1 MGKNAAEGNRK
12 KGKIAEEIRKR
23 IGRSVLIAYIVVEVI
38 IVIIMGQTVYYNK
51 QAQLTLESESASNS
65 LAGFFEKYERVTQ
78 TLALNPQIQSV
89 LSETKA
95 GDNILSAKANG
106 DVEKYLVDAA
116 GADSENVMA
125 VWIADLDASV
135 ITQSDGYTSP
145 DGWDITG
152 RAWYSCIETGKTVL
166 TEPYID
172 SSTGEIILS
181 AATPV
186 YDEGGNVLGAAGMD
200 ISLDHVTEVLSGYTI
215 GSNGYVWLVSSD
227 GMLIYHPNAE
237 LVQQNIAD
245 VNVSANVVN
254 AIMNQTTEFLKYKAD
269 GTTKYGSVQL
279 VGETGYLVVSNMP
292 FLEYYQMLFA
302 TIGVLL
308 VIFALGII
316 LVMRS
321 IDKSAYALSKPIA
334 ELNET
339 ASRLAEG
346 DLDVEL
352 NVTAENEIGE
362 LAESIGATVA
372 RLKEYIAYLKEASG
386 ALDQIADGKLEIHLE
401 QEYVGEF
408 RQLKEALLHIS
419 SSMNDVMKNISASS
433 QTVTSSAGDLANAAQ
448 QLAEGSSTQAAAV
461 ESWCATATSVAE
473 QVEESKK
480 DALQSAEETQKVTA
494 MMEQSQDKMQEMM
507 EAVQKIHETSKQV
520 VGIIATIEEIA
531 DQTNLLSL
539 NASIEAARAGEA
551 GKGFAVVADEIGKLA
566 QESSKAANMTRELI
580 GVSMEEINKGNQI
593 ADHVMDSLKT
603 AVDAVDNVNGMIQK
617 TAGNAA
623 DQAQSMEQIRVGIE
637 EISQGVQDN
646 SAIAEESSATSEEL
660 ASQATLLNELVQHF
674 ELQP

>member
-1 MGKNAAEGNRK
+1 MEKNAAEGNRK

-51 QAQLTLESESASNS
+51 KAQLTLESESAANR
-65 LAGFFEKYERVTQ
+65 LAGFFEKYERETQ

-95 GDNILSAKANG
+95 GDNILSAKAMG

-245 VNVSANVVN
+245 VNVSDNVVN
-254 AIMNQTTEFLKYKAD
+254 AIMNQSTEFLKYKAD
-269 GTTKYGSVQL
+269 GTTKYGFVQL

-308 VIFALGII
+308 VIFAVGII
-316 LVMRS
+316 VVMRS

-339 ASRLAEG
+339 ARRLAEG

-352 NVTAENEIGE
+352 NVMAKNEIGE
-362 LAESIGATVA
+362 LAESIRATVA

-408 RQLKEALLHIS
+408 RQLKDALLHIS
-419 SSMNDVMKNISASS
+419 SSMNDVMKNISVSS

-448 QLAEGSSTQAAAV
+448 QLAEGSGTQAAAV
-461 ESWCATATSVAE
+461 EELVATATSVAE
-473 QVEESKK
+473 RVEESKN
-480 DALQSAEETQKVTA
+480 DALHSADETEKVTA

-507 EAVQKIHETSKQV
+507 EAVQKIHETSEQV
-520 VGIIATIEEIA
+520 VGIIATIEQIA

-566 QESSKAANMTRELI
+566 QESSKAANMTRNLI
-580 GVSMEEINKGNQI
+580 SVSMEEIDKGNQI

-603 AVDAVDNVNGMIQK
+603 AVGAVDKVNTMIRK
-617 TAGNAA
+617 TAENAA

>member
-1 MGKNAAEGNRK
+1 M
-12 KGKIAEEIRKR
+12 
-23 IGRSVLIAYIVVEVI
+23 
-38 IVIIMGQTVYYNK
+38 TVPW
-51 QAQLTLESESASNS
+51 SICS
-65 LAGFFEKYERVTQ
+65 TQ
-78 TLALNPQIQSV
+78 
-89 LSETKA
+89 
-95 GDNILSAKANG
+95 
-106 DVEKYLVDAA
+106 
-116 GADSENVMA
+116 
-125 VWIADLDASV
+125 
-135 ITQSDGYTSP
+135 
-145 DGWDITG
+145 
-152 RAWYSCIETGKTVL
+152 
-166 TEPYID
+166 
-172 SSTGEIILS
+172 
-181 AATPV
+181 
-186 YDEGGNVLGAAGMD
+186 
-200 ISLDHVTEVLSGYTI
+200 
-215 GSNGYVWLVSSD
+215 
-227 GMLIYHPNAE
+227 
-237 LVQQNIAD
+237 VQQD
-245 VNVSANVVN
+245 
-254 AIMNQTTEFLKYKAD
+254 
-269 GTTKYGSVQL
+269 
-279 VGETGYLVVSNMP
+279 
-292 FLEYYQMLFA
+292 
-302 TIGVLL
+302 
-308 VIFALGII
+308 
-316 LVMRS
+316 
-321 IDKSAYALSKPIA
+321 
-334 ELNET
+334 
-339 ASRLAEG
+339 
-346 DLDVEL
+346 
-352 NVTAENEIGE
+352 
-362 LAESIGATVA
+362 
-372 RLKEYIAYLKEASG
+372 LKEASG

-461 ESWCATATSVAE
+461 EELVATATSVAE

-603 AVDAVDNVNGMIQK
+603 AVEAVDNVNGMIQK

-660 ASQATLLNELVQHF
+660 ASQATMLNELVQHF

>member
-1 MGKNAAEGNRK
+1 M
-12 KGKIAEEIRKR
+12 
-23 IGRSVLIAYIVVEVI
+23 
-38 IVIIMGQTVYYNK
+38 
-51 QAQLTLESESASNS
+51 
-65 LAGFFEKYERVTQ
+65 
-78 TLALNPQIQSV
+78 
-89 LSETKA
+89 
-95 GDNILSAKANG
+95 
-106 DVEKYLVDAA
+106 
-116 GADSENVMA
+116 
-125 VWIADLDASV
+125 
-135 ITQSDGYTSP
+135 
-145 DGWDITG
+145 
-152 RAWYSCIETGKTVL
+152 
-166 TEPYID
+166 
-172 SSTGEIILS
+172 
-181 AATPV
+181 
-186 YDEGGNVLGAAGMD
+186 
-200 ISLDHVTEVLSGYTI
+200 
-215 GSNGYVWLVSSD
+215 
-227 GMLIYHPNAE
+227 
-237 LVQQNIAD
+237 
-245 VNVSANVVN
+245 
-254 AIMNQTTEFLKYKAD
+254 
-269 GTTKYGSVQL
+269 
-279 VGETGYLVVSNMP
+279 VSNMP

-308 VIFALGII
+308 AIFAVGII
-316 LVMRS
+316 VVMRS

-352 NVTAENEIGE
+352 NVMAKNEIGE
-362 LAESIGATVA
+362 LAESIRATVA

-408 RQLKEALLHIS
+408 GQLKEALLHIS
-419 SSMNDVMKNISASS
+419 SSMNDVMRNISASS

-448 QLAEGSSTQAAAV
+448 QLAEGSGTQAAAV
-461 ESWCATATSVAE
+461 EELVATATSVAE

-603 AVDAVDNVNGMIQK
+603 AVEAVDNVNGMIQK

-623 DQAQSMEQIRVGIE
+623 DQAQSMEQIRVVIE